1 MTVYVV
7 GQISIT
13 DRARYDRYKNA
24 FMEVIRPF
32 GGTLLAA
39 DEAPLL
45 IEGRWE
51 YDKFVLISFDDETA
65 LRHWME
71 SPQYRNISADRQAGS
86 SGAVL
91 LIRGL

>member
-1 MTVYVV
+1 MSVYVV

-13 DRARYDRYKNA
+13 DRERYDRYKNA
-24 FMEVIRPF
+24 FMDVLRQF

-45 IEGRWE
+45 IEGRCDYE
-51 YDKFVLISFDDETA
+51 KFVLFSFDDQTA
-65 LRHWME
+65 FCRWME
-71 SPQYRNISADRQAGS
+71 SPEYQRISIDRKAGS
-86 SGAVL
+86 TGVIL